1 MLKLNQIY
9 IVRLW
14 DKESDP
20 MVGEICGSGKPGE
33 LCHDYKMDRKYYPN
47 QQVLVDKNSKE
58 IIGLD
63 LSVFK

>member
-1 MLKLNQIY
+1 MTKPSKIY

-20 MVGEICGSGKPGE
+20 MVGEISPSGNSGM
-33 LCHDYKMDRKYYPN
+33 LCWDPQVRNFRPYT
-47 QQVLVDKNSKE
+47 QVLVDKNTHN

-63 LSVFK
+63 LSRFK